1 MRCLIVVIS
10 CLIILKCRM
19 KDDEIGGTCNM
30 HGVHKKLSF
39 ILQQPQVTTKD
50 TSAYLREYC

>member
-1 MRCLIVVIS
+1 
-10 CLIILKCRM
+10 M
-19 KDDEIGGTCNM
+19 KDYEIGGTCNM

-50 TSAYLREYC
+50 TSAYLRDYC